1 MAMSR
6 ELCCFLWLRNT
17 EYKFIAS
24 IFKNSGHAYF
34 KSRTPVCVTSQ
45 FRQFSREDGRHGGPK
60 IYTRTGDGGKS
71 YLFTGERR
79 PKDDMVFEAL
89 GSTDELSCN
98 IGLARVIVKGLT
110 DQLDVELEKIQCVLQ
125 DVGSAVATPKSSARE
140 AHLKRTEFS
149 PELVDELEEW
159 IDKHTEHLPPLKNF
173 ILPSG
178 GQSSAY
184 FHVAR
189 AICRRAERRVYPLIS
204 AGEVDPD
211 VLKYLN
217 RLSDYLF
224 TVARLTAKIDG
235 KEEKIYRKPR
245 PERHSESV

>member
-6 ELCCFLWLRNT
+6 ELYWFLWRRNT
-17 EYKFIAS
+17 RYQFITS
-24 IFKNSGHAYF
+24 IFKNTGHTHF
-34 KSRTPVCVTSQ
+34 KSKIFCVTNQ
-45 FRQFSREDGRHGGPK
+45 FRQFSREDGMPAGPK

-71 YLFTGERR
+71 SLFTGERR

-98 IGLARVIVKGLT
+98 IGLARVIAKGLT
-110 DQLDVELEKIQCVLQ
+110 GQLDAQLEKIQCILQ
-125 DVGSAVATPKSSARE
+125 DIGSAVATPKSSARE
-140 AHLKRTEFS
+140 AHLRRTEFS

-159 IDKHTEHLPPLKNF
+159 IDKHTKHLPPLKNF

-189 AICRRAERRVYPLIS
+189 AVCRRAERRVYPLIS
-204 AGEVDPD
+204 AGEVDPV

-245 PERHSESV
+245 PERNSDSV

>member
-6 ELCCFLWLRNT
+6 ELYWFLWRRNT
-17 EYKFIAS
+17 RYQFITS
-24 IFKNSGHAYF
+24 IFKNTGHTHF
-34 KSRTPVCVTSQ
+34 KSKIFCVTNQ
-45 FRQFSREDGRHGGPK
+45 FRQFSREDGMPAGPK

-71 YLFTGERR
+71 SLFTGERR

-98 IGLARVIVKGLT
+98 IGLARVIAKGLT
-110 DQLDVELEKIQCVLQ
+110 GQLDAQLEKIQCILQ
-125 DVGSAVATPKSSARE
+125 DIGSAVATPKSSARE
-140 AHLKRTEFS
+140 AHLRRTEFS

-159 IDKHTEHLPPLKNF
+159 IDKHTKHLPPLKNF

-189 AICRRAERRVYPLIS
+189 AVCRRAER
-204 AGEVDPD
+204 
-211 VLKYLN
+211 

-245 PERHSESV
+245 PERNSDSV